1 MFEIV
6 IKTILPIFL
15 LIALGAFAKA
25 RGIFKP
31 EDEKVF
37 SSYIYY
43 FSLPALFLINLAET
57 KFTFETLRF
66 IGAAVS
72 PVLLVLLLFL
82 FVGFIFRLKN
92 KTTTLLISSSL
103 FGSTAFFGVPFVIFA
118 FNNLLEE
125 RLAVL
130 TAAVISAVAVVIVT
144 LTLEIYSGQG
154 GGAKKFLKNPLL
166 LSIFLGII
174 VSLSGFEL
182 PVYLASALHMLGKT
196 TATVAI
202 FMLGIFLWGREYKNL
217 FKAGLLSLFRMI
229 LMPAVALLV
238 VGLFNLHDVEAKMIV
253 LMHAMPLA
261 ISMIVLSNRYGFEE
275 ETIASEILITSLLSV
290 VYLNVW
296 LWFLRA

>member
-25 RGIFKP
+25 RGIFKSG
-31 EDEKVF
+31 DEKVF

-43 FSLPALFLINLAET
+43 FSLPALFLINLSET
-57 KFTFETLRF
+57 KFTIETIRF
-66 IGAAVS
+66 VGAAIS
-72 PVLLVLLLFL
+72 PIFIVLLIFL
-82 FVGFIFRLKN
+82 AIGLVFRLKN
-92 KTTTLLISSSL
+92 RTTALFISSSL

-182 PVYLASALHMLGKT
+182 PVYFASALHMLGKT

-202 FMLGIFLWGREYKNL
+202 FMLGIFLWGRTYKNI
-217 FKAGLLSLFRMI
+217 FKAGLLSLLRII
-229 LMPAVALLV
+229 LMPTVALLV
-238 VGLFNLHDVEAKMIV
+238 VGLFNLHGAEAKMIV

-261 ISMIVLSNRYGFEE
+261 VSMIVLSNRYKFEE

-290 VYLNVW
+290 IYLNVW
-296 LWFLRA
+296 LWFLN

>member
-1 MFEIV
+1 MLEIV

-15 LIALGAFAKA
+15 LIAMGAFAKA
-25 RGIFKP
+25 RGIFKAG
-31 EDEKVF
+31 DEKVF

-57 KFTFETLRF
+57 KFTIETWRF
-66 IGAAVS
+66 VGAAVS

-82 FVGFIFRLKN
+82 FVGLIFRLKN
-92 KTTTLLISSSL
+92 STTTLLLSSSL

-130 TAAVISAVAVVIVT
+130 TAAAISAFAVVIVT
-144 LTLEIYSGQG
+144 LALEIYSGKG
-154 GGAKKFLKNPLL
+154 GGARKFLKNPLL
-166 LSIFLGII
+166 LSILLGVIL
-174 VSLSGFEL
+174 SLSGL
-182 PVYLASALHMLGKT
+182 NIPVYLSLALHMLGKT

-202 FMLGIFLWGREYKNL
+202 FMLGIFLWGRTYGNL
-217 FKAGLLSLFRMI
+217 FKAALLSLLRI
-229 LMPAVALLV
+229 LLMPAVALLI
-238 VGLFNLHDVEAKMIV
+238 VGFFDLHGAEAKMIV

-261 ISMIVLSNRYGFEE
+261 ISMIVLSNRYDFEE

-290 VYLNVW
+290 IYLNVW
-296 LWFLRA
+296 LWFLG